1 MDETNPA
8 YENFR
13 NKMTAFG
20 QPIRGTT
27 RRVAASKFLGRDLA
41 AAIEINARKITIL
54 KNVIQAQQI
63 QTGVML
69 ASLST
74 PTEGIEKSVMD
85 IKETMSSILATLIA
99 QEKFEMKQF
108 LDMRRREENLRRRER
123 EDTLETDSKGMK
135 ILKSSVNKVLNPVR
149 GIFQR
154 IFSFFFNILAGRFLI
169 KLLNFFS
176 NPKNS
181 GVVNAIG
188 NFISGNFPLILGGVV
203 AAGLGLLTLS
213 TALTTA
219 TGIVRAAQL
228 LLGLGGPITGA
239 GEGIMKRF
247 RGTGIDKA
255 TKGIVARQFL
265 TKIFLRRGTGG
276 IVPGS
281 GSNDTVP
288 AMLTPGEVVISKPA
302 AQKFGVSNL
311 LAINAAAGA
320 KSIPIIKNNVMYA
333 NDGAVVNAPGVGR
346 KGAVTPQVPGFD
358 MSGIAGLIKTLMS
371 TAEELP
377 ESQLGRALSNPDNE
391 NQLRKM
397 SERFPM
403 SNKKLKNIK
412 NNIGEKVFSTLGNKI
427 DTTKMEGVIKDFPNL
442 TPPNVV
448 DKIKEKGGFGK
459 LDEFIQKLNNP
470 NQIDPEGFDNSLD
483 DISFFKPPK
492 EKWMTYGAVI

>member
-85 IKETMSSILATLIA
+85 IKETMSSILATLVA

-108 LDMRRREENLRRRER
+108 LEMQRREESLRRRGR
-123 EDTLETDSKGMK
+123 EDSLEADSKGMK
-135 ILKSSVNKVLNPVR
+135 ILKKSVNKVVKPVM

-154 IFSFFFNILAGRFLI
+154 IFQFFFSLLAGRFLVG
-169 KLLNFFS
+169 LLNFLQ
-176 NPKNS
+176 NPKNAALLN
-181 GVVNAIG
+181 GIG
-188 NFISGNFPLILGGVV
+188 NFIQGNFGLILAGVV
-203 AAGLGLLTLS
+203 AAGAGLLTIGAALS
-213 TALTTA
+213 TATLLL
-219 TGIVRAAQL
+219 RAAQFGL
-228 LLGLGGPITGA
+228 AVGPSVGAIGRKILANLGISKEGLCKLTQIGGQTLMNFFI
-239 GEGIMKRF
+239 
-247 RGTGIDKA
+247 
-255 TKGIVARQFL
+255 
-265 TKIFLRRGTGG
+265 RRGRGG

-320 KSIPIIKNNVMYA
+320 KSKPIVRNHVIHANEGGVIPA
-333 NDGAVVNAPGVGR
+333 GFPDVGN
-346 KGAVTPQVPGFD
+346 
-358 MSGIAGLIKTLMS
+358 LIKVLVG
-371 TAEELP
+371 TAEQLP
-377 ESQLGRALSNPDNE
+377 NSPLGRTLSNPEIPKALQGVAESFAIPKSQQKNMGQ
-391 NQLRKM
+391 NIM
-397 SERFPM
+397 NIVGS
-403 SNKKLKNIK
+403 KLGGK
-412 NNIGEKVFSTLGNKI
+412 L
-427 DTTKMEGVIKDFPNL
+427 DTTKMEGVIKEFPNL
-442 TPPNVV
+442 TPPNI
-448 DKIKEKGGFGK
+448 IKKLNEKGAFEDLNDFIQRLSNPNKIDEKGFENE
-459 LDEFIQKLNNP
+459 LDE
-470 NQIDPEGFDNSLD
+470 
-483 DISFFKPPK
+483 ISFFKSPK
-492 EKWMTYGAVI
+492 EKWLTYGAVV

>member
-135 ILKSSVNKVLNPVR
+135 ILKSSVNKVLNPVK

-154 IFSFFFNILAGRFLI
+154 IFSFFFSILAGRFLI

-239 GEGIMKRF
+239 GEGILKRF
-247 RGTGIDKA
+247 RGTGVDKA

-320 KSIPIIKNNVMYA
+320 KSIPKIKRGRVFA
-333 NDGAVVNAPGVGR
+333 NEGMVVPDISMPVLAGG
-346 KGAVTPQVPGFD
+346 D
-358 MSGIAGLIKTLMS
+358 SGIDLSGMVEKLGGLGGGGGGTDAITSKAKTKTPLNY
-371 TAEELP
+371 AKD
-377 ESQLGRALSNPDNE
+377 AL
-391 NQLRKM
+391 KM
-397 SERFPM
+397 ATIPARF
-403 SNKKLKNIK
+403 LLNIK
-412 NNIGEKVFSTLGNKI
+412 SP
-427 DTTKMEGVIKDFPNL
+427 KDPLENFADYNMSPTDEVSSAISDYKKQMPDL
-442 TPPNVV
+442 TPVRVNNKVKREGLG
-448 DKIKEKGGFGK
+448 DLNDI
-459 LDEFIQKLNNP
+459 IQKLNNP